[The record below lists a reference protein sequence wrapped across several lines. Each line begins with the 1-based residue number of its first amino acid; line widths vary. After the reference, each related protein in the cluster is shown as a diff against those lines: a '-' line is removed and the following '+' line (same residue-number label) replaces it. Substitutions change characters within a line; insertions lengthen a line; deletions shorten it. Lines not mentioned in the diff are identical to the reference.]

1 MALTNTKKILRNT
14 GYALLGTAL
23 ISCASTS
30 DGERD
35 EYENTKKNAGI
46 GAAVGAVAGAL
57 VAGDNTQGALLGGAL
72 GAAAGGA
79 YGNKLDKQA
88 AELEK
93 IAETKRTDQGIVTKL
108 KGDLTFDTGKSTLKG
123 DGQQRIKEMAD
134 ILKKYPENNITIVGH
149 TDSTGSNQIN
159 QQLSQERA
167 SSVKNLLVQN
177 GVPSASINAMGV
189 GPTDPIADNST
200 ATGREANRRVELAI
214 TMGEQK
220 AAE

>member
-1 MALTNTKKILRNT
+1 M
-14 GYALLGTAL
+14 
-23 ISCASTS
+23 
-30 DGERD
+30 
-35 EYENTKKNAGI
+35 
-46 GAAVGAVAGAL
+46 GAVAGAL